1 MEEDIED
8 LDEPESPDQPEEPWC
23 RTCRGFTDYRR
34 KWDSVSRGDLDGGAY
49 PELVESPYCIQCGN
63 PMLLLSTC
71 KRLVLWTNL
80 LTCTAFLLAMLSV
93 WVLFGINLSS
103 LLGLGIFGLL
113 CFLTSRMP
121 QKARLTLVTWKK
133 AQKEENLKQLLRR
146 L

>member
-121 QKARLTLVTWKK
+121 QKSRLTLVTWKK

>member
-49 PELVESPYCIQCGN
+49 PEMVESPYCIQCGN

-121 QKARLTLVTWKK
+121 QKSRLTLVTWKK

>member
-1 MEEDIED
+1 M
-8 LDEPESPDQPEEPWC
+8 DEPESPDQPEEPWC

-121 QKARLTLVTWKK
+121 QKSRLTLVTWKK

>member
-8 LDEPESPDQPEEPWC
+8 LDETESPDQPEEPWC

-80 LTCTAFLLAMLSV
+80 LTCTAFLLAMLSG

-121 QKARLTLVTWKK
+121 QKSRLTLVTWKK